1 MKCLAIESTAHTFGA
16 AIVESD
22 LNKTNYA
29 SATCNILS
37 NEKDSYTT
45 TSGGMIP
52 RELAEHHFKVAPSVL
67 DSALKKA
74 NITLADIDLVAF
86 SQGPGIGN
94 ALRCGAIFSRQIAL
108 KITKPIIGV
117 NHCVAHVEIGRK
129 LCGAKDP
136 VMLYA
141 SGANT
146 QIICY
151 ENGYY
156 RVFGETL
163 DVGIGNFLDAFGR
176 ELGLGFPAGSVL
188 DKMYFEGNQAKPTG
202 FAERQENQSVFGR
215 NETSRFH
222 LRSEA
227 TASPRKYIELP
238 YTVKGMDLAFSGLL
252 TNIVNK
258 IPLIGKEINGKVFTK
273 EDLVYSAL
281 HTSFAM
287 LTEVTERALAHTEK
301 REVVLGGGV
310 GCSKA
315 LQEMV
320 GKMCEERGA
329 KLFVPPNSVMVDNA
343 AMIAWTG
350 LVMHVNG
357 AKTNMSSSEI
367 LPKQRTDDVKV
378 VWRKE

>member
-1 MKCLAIESTAHTFGA
+1 MICLGIESTAHTFGVS
-16 AIVESD
+16 IVESD
-22 LNKTNYA
+22 LQKAGYLK
-29 SATCNILS
+29 SKCLIKS

-45 TSGGMIP
+45 EKGGMIP
-52 RELAEHHFKVAPSVL
+52 RDLAEHHYRVAPVVL
-67 DSALKKA
+67 KNALLKA
-74 NITLADIDLVAF
+74 GVKLNEVDLISF

-94 ALRCGAIFSRQIAL
+94 ALRCGAITARQLAL
-108 KITKPIIGV
+108 KNNISLIGV
-117 NHCVAHVEIGRK
+117 NHCVAHIEIGRK
-129 LCGAKDP
+129 LCGATDP

-151 ENGYY
+151 ENSYY

-163 DVGIGNFLDAFGR
+163 DTGIGNFLDAFGR
-176 ELGLGFPAGSVL
+176 EMGLGFPAGPKL
-188 DKMYFEGNQAKPTG
+188 DEMYFSGKE
-202 FAERQENQSVFGR
+202 
-215 NETSRFH
+215 
-222 LRSEA
+222 L
-227 TASPRKYIELP
+227 IDLP

-252 TNIVNK
+252 TSTVNK
-258 IPLIGKEINGKVFTK
+258 LPEIESGRIKK

-281 HTSFAM
+281 HNAFSM

-301 REVVLGGGV
+301 KEVVLGGGV

-320 GKMCEERGA
+320 ARMCEERGA

-343 AMIAWTG
+343 AMIAWLGILMNSKGHKSNPST
-350 LVMHVNG
+350 VPV
-357 AKTNMSSSEI
+357 

-378 VWRKE
+378 NWRE